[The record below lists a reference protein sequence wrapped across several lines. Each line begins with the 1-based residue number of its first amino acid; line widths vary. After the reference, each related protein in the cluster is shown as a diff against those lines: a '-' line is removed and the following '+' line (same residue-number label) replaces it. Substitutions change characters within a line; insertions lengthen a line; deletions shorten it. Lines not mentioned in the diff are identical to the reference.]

1 MIQEKL
7 QNALSRIFDQ
17 AAGTKDEVPHEIMDD
32 NMDFLD
38 DIVTEVPGAA
48 AATNTDI
55 LFSFIEKKKRFLMPT
70 N

>member
-17 AAGTKDEVPHEIMDD
+17 TDGTEDEVPHEVMDD
-32 NMDFLD
+32 DMDFLD

-48 AATNTDI
+48 AATNSDM
-55 LFSFIEKKKRFLMPT
+55 LFSFMEKKKRFLTPM